1 LDISTVQVML
11 NFGAAG
17 LIAFLLI
24 TGVLVPGWVHKDL
37 KDANEKLQAA
47 LTLERE
53 RNQGL
58 QQVAT
63 TGAQAMQALVE
74 VAQEQRELR
83 AMREGGDFYS
93 DRIRE
98 HLRNGGGQPDGAAS

>member
-1 LDISTVQVML
+1 ML

-24 TGVLVPGWVHKDL
+24 TGVLVPGWMYRKL
-37 KDANEKLQAA
+37 EEANEKLQTA

-74 VAQEQRELR
+74 VAKEQRELR
-83 AMREGGDFYS
+83 ASRDSYS
-93 DRIRE
+93 DRIRDN
-98 HLRNGGGQPDGAAS
+98 LRGGQPDGAAP